1 MPIYQALVEKY
12 HIQLKQAK
20 ADTFLDKW
28 YIQHVREE
36 IDFVFNLIKQ
46 IANPTTKRIVTLILS
61 RTIRSCRATTHAD
74 LATLIE
80 PVTTTYYCAKH
91 GKVCKPLF
99 SILKWWETY
108 TKDTIKRLQQFKDLR
123 TNTYQKCLQGDS
135 RTIDIF
141 EALEHKNPEFA
152 ALARKQKIKGI
163 FSSPPYVGLIDY
175 HEQHAYAY
183 DLFGF
188 DRNDDKEIGPLY
200 KGQGQEAKRMY
211 VAGIAEVLT
220 NSKRFLADDY
230 DVFLVA
236 NDKYGLYPEIAERAG
251 MRIVNQYK
259 RPVLNRTEK
268 DKNAY
273 AEIIFH
279 LKEK

>member
-1 MPIYQALVEKY
+1 MVAPKHCFSFAETSLRGVLIALK
-12 HIQLKQAK
+12 L
-20 ADTFLDKW
+20 
-28 YIQHVREE
+28 VREE

-46 IANPTTKRIVTLILS
+46 IINPCTKRIVTLILS
-61 RTIRSCRATTHAD
+61 RTICSCRATTHAD

-80 PVTTTYYCAKH
+80 PITATYYCAKH

-108 TKDTIKRLQQFKDLR
+108 TKDTIKRLQQFKELR

-175 HEQHAYAY
+175 HEQHAYVR
-183 DLFGF
+183 DS
-188 DRNDDKEIGPLY
+188 P
-200 KGQGQEAKRMY
+200 
-211 VAGIAEVLT
+211 IALT
-220 NSKRFLADDY
+220 GKS
-230 DVFLVA
+230 
-236 NDKYGLYPEIAERAG
+236 PIER
-251 MRIVNQYK
+251 
-259 RPVLNRTEK
+259 
-268 DKNAY
+268 Y
-273 AEIIFH
+273 AATVTAVW
-279 LKEK
+279 